1 MREILFKAK
10 EFRGGWHC
18 GDPIT
23 LVNERICGIK
33 TKDLVCNRFVCPRDS
48 LCEYTGQ
55 KDRNDVYIFENDIV
69 AARFDKD
76 YPENVSCGVVRWKD
90 YGWHIQWLEELFI
103 DDPDS
108 AYDALEMTNELTVV
122 GNIIDSPEVLEY
134 DFSGIASQFSKVV
147 VVE

>member
-10 EFRGGWHC
+10 ELRGGWHC

-33 TKDLVCNRFVCPRDS
+33 TKDLVCNRFVCSRDS

-76 YPENVSCGVVRWKD
+76 YPENVSVGIVKWFEH
-90 YGWHIQWLEELFI
+90 GWYLQWLNEEKNSFS
-103 DDPDS
+103 DFE
-108 AYDALEMTNELTVV
+108 ALEMTNELTVV
-122 GNIIDSPEVLEY
+122 GNVIDNPEVLEY